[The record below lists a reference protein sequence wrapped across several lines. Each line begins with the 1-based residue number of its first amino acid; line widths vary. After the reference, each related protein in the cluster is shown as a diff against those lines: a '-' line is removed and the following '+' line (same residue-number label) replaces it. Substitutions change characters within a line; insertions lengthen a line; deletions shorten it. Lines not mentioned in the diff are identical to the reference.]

1 MEEEYERSKEKQL
14 IEDIELLKKQ
24 YIDEK
29 LSINYAKSSHLWMIN
44 LYSSKLPEKICLL
57 KDEVDEFNGYMENF
71 DCNFPNKII
80 IKITVIYIGKDQYDE
95 ELIFSN
101 KNGSAEYEEFVK
113 DLGHHICKE
122 GIKNITSTNPGI
134 FYYSTPINS
143 IFQLGN

>member
-1 MEEEYERSKEKQL
+1 MFHFKF
-14 IEDIELLKKQ
+14 
-24 YIDEK
+24 
-29 LSINYAKSSHLWMIN
+29 H
-44 LYSSKLPEKICLL
+44 
-57 KDEVDEFNGYMENF
+57 
-71 DCNFPNKII
+71 
-80 IKITVIYIGKDQYDE
+80 ITGCAECQSFTEWNSV
-95 ELIFSN
+95 IFSN